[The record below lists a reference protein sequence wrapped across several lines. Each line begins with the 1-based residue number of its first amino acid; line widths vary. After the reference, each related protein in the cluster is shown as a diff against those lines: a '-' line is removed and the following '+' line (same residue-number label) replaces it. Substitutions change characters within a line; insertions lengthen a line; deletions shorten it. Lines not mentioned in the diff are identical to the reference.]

1 MCCAA
6 SFRDPALHMMPRF
19 FCFDSTMP
27 PTDTAGGTA
36 LIRKGS
42 AIAKTKARFRRG
54 GAKPVNRPVAG
65 TDFNKG
71 NML

>member
-27 PTDTAGGTA
+27 PTDTAGVRHLSVKEA
-36 LIRKGS
+36 LLQKRKHAFAEGVRS
-42 AIAKTKARFRRG
+42 
-54 GAKPVNRPVAG
+54 P
-65 TDFNKG
+65 
-71 NML
+71 